1 MAKVGTDQHPAVV
14 RVATEQRARE
24 ILEQCDQRGIKVI
37 VGIEPGRQEDIT
49 DVERILRRPAQ
60 VKVVQAPPRFSGNDY
75 CPCASGKKYKKCC
88 GA

>member
-1 MAKVGTDQHPAVV
+1 VEVAKIGTDKRPAVV

-24 ILEQCDQRGIKVI
+24 ILEQCDRRGIKVI

-49 DVERILRRPAQ
+49 DLDRPEPI
-60 VKVVQAPPRFSGNDY
+60 KVLKAPSRNDY
-75 CPCASGKKYKKCC
+75 CPCGSGKKYKKCC